1 MKKTLLIAAAAAL
14 SMSCTGRAQQ
24 GSERS
29 TENLPTIKVS
39 DFDQRVNDY
48 VKLRDKLDG
57 GAAALR
63 ETKDAAKIKAAQE
76 TLAERIRAVRADAQ
90 PGAIFTPEIKRQF
103 RALLRPELKGKDGAE
118 TKEIIEEENP
128 ENVYLKVNAK
138 YPEGEPVTTVPP
150 NVLLT
155 LPKLPEGLEF
165 RFVGRHLILRD
176 DRANL
181 IVDFI
186 PNALPPAAG
195 GSK

>member
-1 MKKTLLIAAAAAL
+1 MKWKALWIAAAATL
-14 SMSCTGRAQQ
+14 SMYCTGRAEQ
-24 GSERS
+24 S
-29 TENLPTIKVS
+29 TKNLPTIEVA
-39 DFDQRVNDY
+39 DFDQRVEDY
-48 VKLRDKLDG
+48 VKLRDKVDE

-63 ETKDAAKIKAAQE
+63 ETKDPAKIKSAQE
-76 TLAERIRAVRADAQ
+76 TLAERLRAARADAKS
-90 PGAIFTPEIKRQF
+90 GSIFTPEIKKHF
-103 RALLRPELKGKDGAE
+103 RALLRPELKGKEGAE

-128 ENVYLKVNAK
+128 DNVALKVNAK

-155 LPKLPEGLEF
+155 LPVLPEGLEY
-165 RFVGRHLILRD
+165 RFVDRHLILRD

-186 PNALPPAAG
+186 LNAIPASTG